1 MDQFLKDR
9 TCPNSHKNR
18 LPDRLVS
25 IKKIKSVINS
35 LSNQKAPG
43 PDGFTGEFYQAS
55 KKEIILV
62 YSFFQRT
69 EAKGILPHSF
79 CEISI
84 ILVSKPYKDTT

>member
-43 PDGFTGEFYQAS
+43 PDQFTDEFYQTF
-55 KKEIILV
+55 KKEIIPIILFICDIIL
-62 YSFFQRT
+62 YIPFQRVKA
-69 EAKGILPHSF
+69 EGIFLNS
-79 CEISI
+79 
-84 ILVSKPYKDTT
+84 LYDT